1 MIHVYNT
8 ILYIFNT
15 ILLIF
20 GTIILTYSL
29 DNLTNVVLNCESI
42 YLLSITIII
51 NSIICLASIKDLK
64 LLGLITTII
73 LFSYNNVETIDC
85 DIDNYIYI
93 INLLSIINNR
103 NNYIYI
109 MYYSLYLLKQK
120 MVKKF

>member
-1 MIHVYNT
+1 MIHVYYT

-29 DNLTNVVLNCESI
+29 DNLTNVVLTCESI

-51 NSIICLASIKDLK
+51 NSIICLASIKGLK

-93 INLLSIINNR
+93 IYLLSIINNG
-103 NNYIYI
+103 ITI
-109 MYYSLYLLKQK
+109 
-120 MVKKF
+120 FI